1 MIRTQTLTVPGRE
14 IALTL
19 PMGLSPT
26 PCPEV
31 APCVSAIQG
40 LFWFSDLT
48 GDFTEI
54 SEAVYLL
61 AAGAAGPLLGMARV
75 LGETCGEVAW
85 SHQWTPADGAI
96 GGGPGL
102 VNDGARLIVYPL
114 ATTVP
119 GLLSVS
125 ATVAGQSFGP
135 IVLTLL
141 RYVCGYGYTDPT
153 PPAPSLRWEDGSTA
167 ISAPAGSSI
176 AAHTATLLNWPE
188 GVAFDWVYYA
198 PSAALVSSSG
208 NTATVTATSLASGD
222 IIEISVTSMDPAAP
236 PIMPAAVT
244 ITVA

>member
-1 MIRTQTLTVPGRE
+1 MRRYGADSQEIVIPGQSTGLQ
-14 IALTL
+14 LTL
-19 PMGLSPT
+19 QPT
-26 PCPEV
+26 VEAAKPCQAKPT
-31 APCVSAIQG
+31 G

-54 SEAVYLL
+54 SEAAYLL
-61 AAGAAGPLLGMARV
+61 AAGAAGPVLGVARV

-176 AAHTATLLNWPE
+176 AHTATLLNWPE